1 MSKPYRITVLISG
14 SGEQALTKPASITSK
29 YYMLSPTFL
38 FLGTNL
44 QALMD
49 AAGTARLPNAQ
60 ITHVISSRSA
70 VKGLDR
76 ASSHSPPIPS
86 QVCALKTFL
95 NKVPGSSR
103 EDYDREVARRVVE
116 TRPDLVVL
124 AGWMHILSP
133 AFLAIIEGGST
144 PPACPPGVPT
154 SITNAPTDTT
164 THSETPCHFP
174 IPIINLHPALP
185 GEFDGANAIG
195 RAYEAFQAGEIKR
208 TGVMVHKVVA
218 EVDAGKPLVIREV
231 EIKEGESLED
241 LETRMHEVSHVLLQP

>member
-1 MSKPYRITVLISG
+1 
-14 SGEQALTKPASITSK
+14 
-29 YYMLSPTFL
+29 
-38 FLGTNL
+38 
-44 QALMD
+44 MD
-49 AAGTARLPNAQ
+49 AAGSSRLPNAQ

-70 VKGLDR
+70 VKGLER
-76 ASSHSPPIPS
+76 ASTHEPPIPT

-103 EDYDREVARRVVE
+103 EDYDKEVARRVVE
-116 TRPDLVVL
+116 TKPDLVVL

-133 AFLAIIEGGST
+133 AFLAILEGT
-144 PPACPPGVPT
+144 DPAPPAPAQLQT
-154 SITNAPTDTT
+154 SVTNPSPLPSAATR
-164 THSETPCHFP
+164 FP

-195 RAYEAFQAGEIKR
+195 RAYQAFQDGKITR

-231 EIKEGESLED
+231 EIREGDSLED
-241 LETRMHEVSHVLLQP
+241 LEARMHGVSAIEPLFVFVRWSAVPVADNLGCSSEQVEHEIIVDGARVILESLST

>member
-1 MSKPYRITVLISG
+1 
-14 SGEQALTKPASITSK
+14 
-29 YYMLSPTFL
+29 
-38 FLGTNL
+38 
-44 QALMD
+44 MD

-60 ITHVISSRSA
+60 ITHVISSRSN
-70 VKGLDR
+70 VKGLER
-76 ASSHSPPIPS
+76 AATYEPVAIPS

-103 EDYDREVARRVVE
+103 EDYDKEVARRVVE
-116 TRPDLVVL
+116 TKPDLVVL

-133 AFLAIIEGGST
+133 AFLAILEGVERPPAT
-144 PPACPPGVPT
+144 PPQLQTNVTNPSPVP
-154 SITNAPTDTT
+154 
-164 THSETPCHFP
+164 ETPTHFP

-195 RAYEAFQAGEIKR
+195 RAYDAFKEGRITR

-231 EIKEGESLED
+231 GIEAGDSLDD
-241 LETRMHEVSHVLLQP
+241 LEARMHGVSSYLGRAGRLFLHLNVQGRRARADHPGSESRWNTRSLSTALESSWNHSPHRPC

>member
-1 MSKPYRITVLISG
+1 
-14 SGEQALTKPASITSK
+14 
-29 YYMLSPTFL
+29 
-38 FLGTNL
+38 
-44 QALMD
+44 MD
-49 AAGTARLPNAQ
+49 AAGTSRLPNAQ
-60 ITHVISSRSA
+60 ITHVISSRSN
-70 VKGLDR
+70 VKGLER
-76 ASSHSPPIPS
+76 AASHSPPISS

-133 AFLAIIEGGST
+133 AFLAIIEGDLT
-144 PPACPPGVPT
+144 PPACPPGLPS
-154 SITNAPTDTT
+154 SITNPSSEVTT
-164 THSETPCHFP
+164 GTSCRFP

-195 RAYEAFQAGEIKR
+195 RAYEAFQAGQISR

-218 EVDAGKPLVIREV
+218 QVDAGKPLVVRKV
-231 EIKEGESLED
+231 EIKLGDSLND
-241 LETRMHEVSHVLLQP
+241 LETRMHEVRVPHGHDQKREREGRSSIYKRFRHRWNTKSSSTELESFSSPCHDSIAN

>member
-1 MSKPYRITVLISG
+1 
-14 SGEQALTKPASITSK
+14 
-29 YYMLSPTFL
+29 
-38 FLGTNL
+38 
-44 QALMD
+44 MD
-49 AAGTARLPNAQ
+49 AAGTSRLANAS

-70 VKGLDR
+70 VKGLER
-76 ASSHSPPIPS
+76 ASSHSPAIPT

-103 EDYDREVARRVVE
+103 EDYDKEVARRIVE
-116 TRPDLVVL
+116 TKPDLVVL

-133 AFLAIIEGGST
+133 AFLAILEGAVE
-144 PPACPPGVPT
+144 PPAAPSQLQVTVTNSSSIPVPET
-154 SITNAPTDTT
+154 STR
-164 THSETPCHFP
+164 FP

-195 RAYEAFQAGEIKR
+195 RAYEAFKEGKITR

-231 EIKEGESLED
+231 EIKEADSLDD
-241 LETRMHEVSHVLLQP
+241 LEARMHGVSPILPSSPETCRDLN